1 MELSQLID
9 KKNDL
14 ERRKERLLGKMEAAR
29 SALEDIDSKLK
40 EMNIDPDRLE
50 EEINRLKAERDRA
63 IQEYLT
69 ALATAEQI
77 IGRVE
82 ERVNNL

>member
-50 EEINRLKAERDRA
+50 EEINRLKADRDRA

>member
-9 KKNDL
+9 RKNDL

-50 EEINRLKAERDRA
+50 EEINRLKAEGTEQFRN
-63 IQEYLT
+63 IYL
-69 ALATAEQI
+69 LSLRRSKSSV
-77 IGRVE
+77 GLR
-82 ERVNNL
+82 RG

>member
-9 KKNDL
+9 RKNDL

>member
-9 KKNDL
+9 RKNDL

-50 EEINRLKAERDRA
+50 EEITRLKAERDRA
-63 IQEYLT
+63 IHEYLT

>member
-9 KKNDL
+9 RKNDL

-29 SALEDIDSKLK
+29 SALEDIDTKLK

-50 EEINRLKAERDRA
+50 EEINRLKAERERA